1 MHLGTWC
8 SVQDVRLPKCMSC
21 DRAIVVLTIYTSAEG
36 AKNVSWLWL
45 SPLRGWG
52 SLTMTFTGK
61 FVYIKIYIYIYIYI
75 FKYIYLNIYIYIYI
89 YIYITHTKCDSR
101 DNTFPLFSL
110 WSLKKKILLLF
121 FGGEVEQIWIN
132 RNTQKNSKFKS
143 DKKLLWLMTYTVL
156 WQLQQ

>member
-89 YIYITHTKCDSR
+89 YIFIYTNLPVNVIVRLPHPRSGDSHSQETFLAPSADVYMVNTTMALSQLMHLGNRTSWTEHHVPKCMS
-101 DNTFPLFSL
+101 
-110 WSLKKKILLLF
+110 
-121 FGGEVEQIWIN
+121 
-132 RNTQKNSKFKS
+132 
-143 DKKLLWLMTYTVL
+143 Y
-156 WQLQQ
+156 